1 MLASLSFSLFR
12 FLWAAR
18 QIRAFVELGL
28 TPLTAKGMAMVM
40 TIDRYRIWL
49 TALTVLWVVTAA
61 TVVALM
67 RAETVRVHRV
77 EVLNSRGNPVAVL
90 GVSPT
95 DGGVLLIYDANG
107 SLRTAVGL
115 TTQGDVAIDLNDAN
129 GHPKVTLQV
138 SGDGSVTVKGLRS
151 K

>member
-1 MLASLSFSLFR
+1 
-12 FLWAAR
+12 
-18 QIRAFVELGL
+18 
-28 TPLTAKGMAMVM
+28 MAMVM

>member
-1 MLASLSFSLFR
+1 
-12 FLWAAR
+12 
-18 QIRAFVELGL
+18 
-28 TPLTAKGMAMVM
+28 MAMAM
-40 TIDRYRIWL
+40 TIYRTWL

-67 RAETVRVHRV
+67 RAETVRVRRV
-77 EVLNSRGNPVAVL
+77 EVLNSQNKTVAVL

-107 SLRTAVGL
+107 SLRAAVGL
-115 TTQGDVAIDLNDAN
+115 TTKGDVAIDLNDRS
-129 GHPKVTLQV
+129 GRPKVTFQV
-138 SGDGSVTVKGLRS
+138 SDNGSVTVKGLRGRE

>member
-1 MLASLSFSLFR
+1 
-12 FLWAAR
+12 
-18 QIRAFVELGL
+18 
-28 TPLTAKGMAMVM
+28 MVM

-107 SLRTAVGL
+107 SLRAAIGL
-115 TTQGDVAIDLNDAN
+115 TTKGDVAIDLNDGS
-129 GHPKVTLQV
+129 GHPKVTIQV
-138 SGDGSVTVKGLRS
+138 GNDGSVTMKGLKGR
-151 K
+151 